1 MLFRMTITLDLPDE
15 IAAALGEAPERATL
29 ECLLA
34 ELYREEKIDK
44 VHIGEILQL
53 DSWQDMEN
61 FMNRHRVNAMT
72 PEEFEAD
79 LLGMDQRR
87 PSHAA

>member
-1 MLFRMTITLDLPDE
+1 MRAAALVLGLA
-15 IAAALGEAPERATL
+15 IAAALGADPERETL
-29 ECLLA
+29 ECVLA

-44 VHIGEILQL
+44 AHIQNILGFG
-53 DSWQDMEN
+53 SWFEMES

-72 PEEFEAD
+72 PDEFEAD
-79 LLGMDQRR
+79 FLAMEKRR